1 MSDTRPTSRATF
13 HADVLSCPLPALV
26 YYSAPWCGPCKKF
39 APVLEQVAAGAA
51 GTMVVFKVDIDVHPD
66 LAQEYNVMSV
76 PAVHVFNGGQLL
88 AVLSG
93 PRSKPTLLAAIAAV
107 LG

>member
-1 MSDTRPTSRATF
+1 
-13 HADVLSCPLPALV
+13 
-26 YYSAPWCGPCKKF
+26 
-39 APVLEQVAAGAA
+39 VLEQVAAGAA